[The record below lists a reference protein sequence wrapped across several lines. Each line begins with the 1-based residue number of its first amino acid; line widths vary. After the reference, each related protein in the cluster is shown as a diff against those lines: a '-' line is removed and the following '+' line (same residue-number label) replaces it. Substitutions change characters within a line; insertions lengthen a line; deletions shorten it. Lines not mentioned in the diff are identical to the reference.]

1 MNIKKQA
8 TADAAQ
14 EAKDKLDEIELEI
27 LKCESSYKAA
37 NEMKRNCLQRTGILV
52 ALRFSVSSQR
62 KRKLESDL
70 ENLTFKQK
78 KNTWSICLRGSEGD
92 HKLESKPECMFLM
105 SY

>member
-14 EAKDKLDEIELEI
+14 EVKDKLDEIELEI

-78 KNTWSICLRGSEGD
+78 NKHLKYMSKGKWRRSQTWKQAR
-92 HKLESKPECMFLM
+92 MYVLM

>member
-8 TADAAQ
+8 TTDAAQ

-78 KNTWSICLRGSEGD
+78 KKT
-92 HKLESKPECMFLM
+92 LEV
-105 SY
+105 YV